1 MSRLIHMTVALVGML
16 STLNLVFFWGGMT
29 SGMGEGNVL
38 YYMWVAREL
47 PNITYTA
54 SAVVVSLYVSLGI
67 LRSGVCEGHG
77 ADVPRA
83 GMCTVGVRRV
93 DIKHYYTG

>member
-1 MSRLIHMTVALVGML
+1 MC
-16 STLNLVFFWGGMT
+16 
-29 SGMGEGNVL
+29 
-38 YYMWVAREL
+38 VAREL

-93 DIKHYYTG
+93 DIKHYYTGQSIGGTYKKGCQCGERLRKVIVLV